1 MFRILIVDDERIVLN
16 GIRRMI
22 EEDLELT
29 FPMDIV
35 TASNDDRFIDYHER
49 NRYNSLRRAADDG
62 KYRGTKYRKHSGS
75 SGAACFG

>member
-35 TASNDDRFIDYHER
+35 TASNVPQVETHRSADLEEYHPE
-49 NRYNSLRRAADDG
+49 SL
-62 KYRGTKYRKHSGS
+62 
-75 SGAACFG
+75 